1 MSFNNNS
8 GGYMDNSYDN
18 SSNNT
23 SGTGYTKKPL
33 GEQTMR
39 PVTIKQIKGATS
51 PQESTFKIDNSNVTQ
66 ITFIGVIR
74 SIQELATNYVYTIE
88 DGTGAADVRK
98 WSENPNESPDDADA
112 RRGLLVD
119 TYVRVYGRLNSFSNR
134 ISVVAHKMRP
144 ITDFNEITFHFL
156 DAINTHLLFVKPGSS
171 QYKTERM
178 QIDGLAAPT
187 SLNDKVS
194 QAIKEFDSSEEGASI
209 DQLVQKFRGMH
220 TESEIRDSIDYL
232 LTDGQCYA
240 TIDSEHLKS
249 CLP

>member
-1 MSFNNNS
+1 
-8 GGYMDNSYDN
+8 
-18 SSNNT
+18 
-23 SGTGYTKKPL
+23 
-33 GEQTMR
+33 
-39 PVTIKQIKGATS
+39 
-51 PQESTFKIDNSNVTQ
+51 
-66 ITFIGVIR
+66 
-74 SIQELATNYVYTIE
+74 
-88 DGTGAADVRK
+88 
-98 WSENPNESPDDADA
+98 
-112 RRGLLVD
+112 
-119 TYVRVYGRLNSFSNR
+119 
-134 ISVVAHKMRP
+134 
-144 ITDFNEITFHFL
+144 
-156 DAINTHLLFVKPGSS
+156 
-171 QYKTERM
+171 M